1 MALRFRSPSPPQLPQ
16 LRRWQPGSAA
26 ASRSSTGNNAA
37 MTAPQSATP
46 EITDNASE
54 SRFETTLDGQQAEL
68 IYRRVGKRLV
78 LVHTRVPGELAGHG
92 IGGELVQAAVR
103 K

>member
-1 MALRFRSPSPPQLPQ
+1 
-16 LRRWQPGSAA
+16 
-26 ASRSSTGNNAA
+26 

-103 K
+103 KAAADQLTIVPLCPFARSWLQRHPDQAAGAVVDWKVS